1 MHQQNKKQTT
11 LEAIAENTNNNSHA
25 TKETS
30 VWKCRLPF
38 GTTTTRRVA
47 KGGVDVHQKRTGK
60 KRRSPKEDGQEAKRS
75 CQGSWNAYKN
85 QHSCSFFN
93 RTCCF
98 EKEGTSKTLY
108 KVFGDLGG
116 GEQVKRKVSFQTCS
130 WHRGR
135 AEQKKVSPPNFV
147 NNATEQKKTLDR
159 IC

>member
-30 VWKCRLPF
+30 VWKCRLPL

-85 QHSCSFFN
+85 QHSCSFSN

-116 GEQVKRKVSFQTCS
+116 GAS
-130 WHRGR
+130 
-135 AEQKKVSPPNFV
+135 QKKSFISNLQLAPRQGGTKKSF
-147 NNATEQKKTLDR
+147 ATEFCQQRNGTKKTLDR